1 MKFLSSFLLAVALLA
16 GVTAT
21 RAEAQL
27 GAGSWEVTPFVG
39 NVSFDDDLFL
49 DNALGFGGRLAY
61 NLTDTWGLEGSVSY
75 TNADFDFQ
83 DDFDD
88 DDENLPQTA
97 VMLAHANLNYNVPL
111 NNSALVPYLTAG
123 GGLANF
129 NVDNDDNIDE
139 ESETDGEV
147 NAGGGLKLFLS
158 ETIAVRGDVRN
169 HWIFASTR
177 NLDPDEPDDE
187 RDAQTTSNLEFSGG
201 VTFNF

>member
-1 MKFLSSFLLAVALLA
+1 MKILSSYLIAVALLA

-27 GAGSWEVTPFVG
+27 GAGSWEVTPYVG
-39 NVSFDDDLFL
+39 SLSFDDDLFL
-49 DNALGFGGRLAY
+49 DNSLGFGGRLAY
-61 NLTDTWGLEGSVSY
+61 NLTDTWGLEGSFGY
-75 TNADFDFQ
+75 TNADFDLE

-97 VMLAHANLNYNVPL
+97 VMLALANLNYNVPL
-111 NNSALVPYLTAG
+111 NNSALVPYVTAG
-123 GGLANF
+123 GGIANF

-139 ESETDGEV
+139 ESETDGAI

-169 HWIFASTR
+169 HWIFASIP
-177 NLDPDEPDDE
+177 NQDPDENDDE
-187 RDAQTTSNLEFSGG
+187 LDAESTSNLEFSGG